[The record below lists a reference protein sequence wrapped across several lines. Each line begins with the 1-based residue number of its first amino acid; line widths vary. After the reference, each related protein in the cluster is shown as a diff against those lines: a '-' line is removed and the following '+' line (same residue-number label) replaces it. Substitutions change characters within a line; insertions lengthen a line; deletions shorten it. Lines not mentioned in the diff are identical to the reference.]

1 MSIAEKEEQLFKE
14 WEKIRVPFVRDG
26 VVNEKR
32 YEESPCKVAFVL
44 KEYGDWQEKPHDLR
58 GVELINPYRE
68 GWRNVAEIL
77 RSINI
82 WRNPAANNDGVPNK
96 MPDNICAFNLMKKRG
111 GKETDWS
118 ELAQVAKEDGDF
130 IRRQFAIYDPDVTL
144 CMGYHGQKG
153 DMLDIF
159 RDVMGHTGI
168 PKQHTKMDWGWYER
182 SPGKIVVNTYHMSN
196 HGQQSHEDVIE
207 VVKEISEN
215 VQFGR

>member
-1 MSIAEKEEQLFKE
+1 MNIKEQEERLFSE
-14 WEKIRVPFVRDG
+14 WAKKRHPFVKDG
-26 VVNEKR
+26 VVNEASYKA
-32 YEESPCKVAFVL
+32 SKCSVVFML
-44 KEYGDWQEKPHDLR
+44 KEYGCWGKGDDYDLR
-58 GVELINPYRE
+58 DEELRKPFGP
-68 GWRNVAEIL
+68 GWKNVAEIL
-77 RSINI
+77 CHINK
-82 WRNPAANNDGVPNK
+82 WRNAKANNDGE

-111 GKETDWS
+111 GKKTNWS

-144 CMGYHGQKG
+144 CMGYDGQKG

-168 PKQHTKMDWGWYER
+168 PKQHAKMDWGWYER